1 MREFIQLTW
10 LYTRKKIMDSYWG
23 DMYYDDFNN
32 VKHDKMLGDEDDV
45 HVDQLSKLQE
55 DILNLIELSGGCTDD
70 AVAIALGIPI
80 EEASKTIDEL
90 IALGHISVE
99 EIT

>member
-10 LYTRKKIMDSYWG
+10 LYTRKKIMDTYWG

-32 VKHDKMLGDEDDV
+32 VKNDKMLGDEDDI
-45 HVDQLSKLQE
+45 HVSQLSKLQK
-55 DILNLIELSGGCTDD
+55 DILSLIEISNGSTD
-70 AVAIALGIPI
+70 AAIAIALGIPL